1 MWFGLFYCGQEP
13 LSVIVLQTL
22 RSSFDAIAESVYG
35 GKCVLFTSR
44 FLQSR
49 GKPMAERP
57 YVSFAEVK
65 QKIPIPDV
73 LAVLGLADR
82 FTRTKGTLTGVCP
95 LPSHQHGPNPNPEQ
109 FKINQRDGLWLWHC
123 FGDCQ
128 RGGDVIEFVKAM
140 TDFDNSHVRFW
151 FVEHFGDRLTL
162 QQPRE
167 SRRKTPETSEVPAKK
182 RAPAIPGKDN
192 SQEAPAMTAN
202 RTIPNDTPPLKTLRF
217 FLKLDPEVPYL
228 YERGLKPE
236 TIRRFG
242 IGLCRKGLLAGYVA
256 IPVYD
261 YPRLPGTNPVGYLG
275 RWPGEPAANNGEESE
290 PPRYKFPEGF
300 PRNRLIYGLAEA
312 LDCTEGR
319 TLIVVEGP
327 FKVFHLFQAGF
338 PNTVATFGAA
348 VSDEQVAI
356 LAATGRPLILLFD
369 GDEAGQTGMRSA
381 AERLISQASVRVV
394 KLATSQH
401 PDDLS
406 PAELTKLLS

>member
-1 MWFGLFYCGQEP
+1 
-13 LSVIVLQTL
+13 
-22 RSSFDAIAESVYG
+22 
-35 GKCVLFTSR
+35 
-44 FLQSR
+44 
-49 GKPMAERP
+49 MADRP

-140 TDFDNSHVRFW
+140 TGFDNSHVRFR
-151 FVEHFGDRLTL
+151 FAEHFGDRLTL
-162 QQPRE
+162 QPRE
-167 SRRKTPETSEVPAKK
+167 PGQKTPETSEIPAKK
-182 RAPAIPGKDN
+182 RAPANPGKEIT
-192 SQEAPAMTAN
+192 QEAPAVAATT
-202 RTIPNDTPPLKTLRF
+202 TIPNDAPPLKTLRF

-228 YERGLKPE
+228 FERGLKPE

-242 IGLCRKGLLAGYVA
+242 IGLCNKGLLAGYVA

-261 YPRLPGTNPVGYLG
+261 YPRSPGTNPVGYLG
-275 RWPGEPAANNGEESE
+275 RWPGDPVDSNGEERE
-290 PPRYKFPEGF
+290 TPRYKFPEGF

-312 LDCTEGR
+312 LEVTDGR
-319 TLIVVEGP
+319 PLILVEGP
-327 FKVFHLFQAGF
+327 FKVYHLCQAGF
-338 PNTVATFGAA
+338 TNSVATFGAA
-348 VSDEQVAI
+348 VSNEQVAI
-356 LAATGRPLILLFD
+356 LAATGRPLILMFD
-369 GDEAGQTGMRSA
+369 GDEAGQAGMRSA
-381 AERLISQASVRVV
+381 AERLISRASVRIIH
-394 KLATSQH
+394 LATDQH

-406 PAELTKLLS
+406 PAELVKILSY